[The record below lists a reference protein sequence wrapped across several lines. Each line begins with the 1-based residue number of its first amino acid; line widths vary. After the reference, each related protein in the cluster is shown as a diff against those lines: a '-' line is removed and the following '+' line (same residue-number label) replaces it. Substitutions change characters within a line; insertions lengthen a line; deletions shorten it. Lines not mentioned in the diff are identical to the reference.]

1 MAITEIRP
9 LRALR
14 LTESLDPRGRIQ
26 VTASE
31 ELLIVSDTANPEF
44 RDIATSPTALPP
56 YGAPVPGIGMR
67 ITYGGYVLVC
77 SNRQWSY
84 YDEENEFLVKLVAE
98 YTSLSETQEEP
109 NKPEGQAAPEAEAWQ
124 NITLETYAIEK
135 PARGWKKRDEV
146 GIIEHPTLP
155 IDDYRKPAMNA
166 AGDVVDGLTMQ
177 SAGLRMSYVNSK
189 VESPNF
195 EKLFEYVNT
204 CNDGKWLGADD
215 YTVRIAGYRTE
226 YDQKNQTWSVSVEFV
241 YDPSGQQIQYINAG
255 FNEKIASERR
265 AITDKAGNPV
275 TKPVPLKEDGEAVPL
290 VAGNAPYVES
300 QINELT
306 LYPYAAKNFDN
317 FFDECG
323 I

>member
-84 YDEENEFLVKLVAE
+84 YDEDNEFLVKLVAE

-109 NKPEGQAAPEAEAWQ
+109 NKPEGQATPEAEAWQ

-135 PARGWKKRDEV
+135 PARGWKSRDDVGTIER
-146 GIIEHPTLP
+146 GII
-155 IDDYRKPAMNA
+155 DDIRTPALNA
-166 AGDVVDGLTMQ
+166 AGDAMDGLTMQ
-177 SAGLRMSYVNSK
+177 TAGLRMTYLNSN
-189 VESPNF
+189 VSSPNF
-195 EKLFEYVNT
+195 EKLLEYVNT
-204 CNDGKWLGADD
+204 CNDGEWLGASD
-215 YTVRIAGYRTE
+215 YTVRIGGYRSD

-241 YDPSGQQIQYINAG
+241 YDPSGQQVRYINAG
-255 FNEKIASERR
+255 FNEKIAGERR

-275 TKPVPLKEDGEAVPL
+275 TKPVPLKDNGEAVPL
-290 VAGNAPYVES
+290 ASVATDV
-300 QINELT
+300 NELA